1 MLHGYRKSAGETS
14 RNFLQLFSSFGK
26 IIFIITYIISFSIS
40 ITNFQIFILYD
51 IIIALALSFIVTFLF
66 EFIYNLFRN
75 KSNL

>member
-1 MLHGYRKSAGETS
+1 MLHGYRKSIGGTS

-40 ITNFQIFILYD
+40 ITNFHIFLLYD
-51 IIIALALSFIVTFLF
+51 IIIALALSFIVTFVF